1 MGAVTNISLKQL
13 RCFLAIAECGSF
25 TGASARLFL
34 TQSALTAAV
43 QQLEDAVGL
52 KLFDRTTRSVQLTR
66 EGEAFRP
73 RAERILNDFDGA
85 INDLRAIS
93 QSRSG
98 EIRVVA
104 AHSIIE
110 LFLAEAMSQFQDV
123 YPGIHFTLR
132 EHGAE
137 RAEELVLKGEV
148 DFGLTE
154 QFKGYADL
162 DYRPLFHDQFVVVA
176 SPGLIGC
183 AQGVRWEALPA
194 SGFVSFTTDTGIGAY
209 LAAKAPELLRRH
221 IASDQVSSTMAL
233 FSGAASAD
241 WPAPGPGGG
250 AAAGARALAP
260 HRPHLAQ
267 AACAFPHV
275 RQIAANAAARHR
287 NESPPAGGHFG
298 PPHLVS
304 LRAGDLGCASNQLGS
319 MPNSSMIFFHFT
331 RSLFISSGRRAAW
344 PPTSS

>member
-137 RAEELVLKGEV
+137 LAEELVLKGEV

-221 IASDQVSSTMAL
+221 IESDQVSSTMAL
-233 FSGAASAD
+233 FSILQRRAGYSII
-241 WPAPGPGGG
+241 PALPALIGQRLGLEVVPLLEPVLSRRIDLISRKL
-250 AAAGARALAP
+250 RAL
-260 HRPHLAQ
+260 
-267 AACAFPHV
+267 
-275 RQIAANAAARHR
+275 
-287 NESPPAGGHFG
+287 S
-298 PPHLVS
+298 
-304 LRAGDLGCASNQLGS
+304 
-319 MPNSSMIFFHFT
+319 
-331 RSLFISSGRRAAW
+331 
-344 PPTSS
+344 PTSDKLLQTLQHVIETKAHQLVGISAPRT

>member
-1 MGAVTNISLKQL
+1 MGAVSNISLKQL

-34 TQSALTAAV
+34 TQSALTAAE

-66 EGEAFRP
+66 EGAAFRP

-85 INDLRAIS
+85 INDLRAIA

-98 EIRVVA
+98 EIRIVA

-110 LFLAEAMSQFQDV
+110 LFLAEAMSQFQEV

-154 QFKGYADL
+154 QFKGYPDL
-162 DYRPLFHDQFVVVA
+162 DYRPLFNDQFVVVA
-176 SPGLIGC
+176 SPGLLAPGVQGLRW
-183 AQGVRWEALPA
+183 AQLPTA
-194 SGFVSFTTDTGIGAY
+194 GFVAFTPDTGIGAY
-209 LAAKAPELLRRH
+209 LAAKAPELLQRSGAADR
-221 IASDQVSSTMAL
+221 VSSTMAL
-233 FSGAASAD
+233 FSVLQRRAGYSII
-241 WPAPGPGGG
+241 PALPALIGQRLGLEVVPLIEPVLSRRIDLISRKL
-250 AAAGARALAP
+250 RAL
-260 HRPHLAQ
+260 
-267 AACAFPHV
+267 
-275 RQIAANAAARHR
+275 
-287 NESPPAGGHFG
+287 S
-298 PPHLVS
+298 
-304 LRAGDLGCASNQLGS
+304 
-319 MPNSSMIFFHFT
+319 
-331 RSLFISSGRRAAW
+331 
-344 PPTSS
+344 PTSDKLLQTLQSVIETKAHQLVGISAPRP